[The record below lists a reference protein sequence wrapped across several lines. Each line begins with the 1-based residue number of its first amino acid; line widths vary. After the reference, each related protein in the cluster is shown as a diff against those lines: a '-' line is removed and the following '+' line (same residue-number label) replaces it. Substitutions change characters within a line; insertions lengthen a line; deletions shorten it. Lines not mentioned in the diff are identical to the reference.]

1 MIASCNIFY
10 MVDAISHR
18 RPPILAMVQGE
29 KIMLTFKNIT
39 TNEEVTANGCWIDP
53 DTGGVAFVSP
63 ACHGLLDMDSPIAFD
78 LNAITVEDD
87 FGDVYEV
94 YPFPAGWAISGT

>member
-1 MIASCNIFY
+1 MQFRITY
-10 MVDAISHR
+10 R
-18 RPPILAMVQGE
+18 RFWQWFKGKI
-29 KIMLTFKNIT
+29 IMLTFKNIT
-39 TNEEVTANGCWIDP
+39 TGKEVKANGCWLDP
-53 DTGGVAFVSP
+53 DTGGVSFVAP

-94 YPFPAGWAISGT
+94 YPFPDGWVIVGT